1 MSNKLSKHQNLPACM
16 EAIAWIAGQ
25 VTQADDLVGL
35 GGYPSVLLL
44 NAFSK
49 NLDSGRCE
57 RAAARLARHLL
68 CDDKAR
74 QSLSGQ
80 NISLALNAF
89 SKWFD
94 N

>member
-1 MSNKLSKHQNLPACM
+1 
-16 EAIAWIAGQ
+16 
-25 VTQADDLVGL
+25 
-35 GGYPSVLLL
+35 
-44 NAFSK
+44 
-49 NLDSGRCE
+49 

-89 SKWFD
+89 SKWLD
-94 N
+94 NPDCQAMAHGFAALVASDKRLRYAMDAQSVATALNALCKWPD